1 MPSLLGTVLA
11 GFGILILIV
20 GLTAISVQAWLI
32 GLIML
37 FFAFVLLYVGFAL
50 NVAPNFRSL
59 YSRTS
64 RVQMQQYRMNRSGSF
79 SGYNNFQSSGMQDFY
94 RNQLQ
99 YRSPG
104 IQAGD
109 FGASMSQIRKRKK
122 AGWTLILVG
131 LLFFLF
137 GIIFSGVLFLLIYG
151 AILAYS
157 GFKILK
163 NPNGVSLSYRQ
174 AQSLK
179 NRGIEL
185 NYGQALP
192 SMAQI
197 VPEVSQDDGLD

>member
-59 YSRTS
+59 YARTS

-79 SGYNNFQSSGMQDFY
+79 SGYSNFQRSGMQDFY

-99 YRSPG
+99 YRSSG

-109 FGASMSQIRKRKK
+109 FGANMSQILKRRK

-179 NRGIEL
+179 NRGIGL
-185 NYGQALP
+185 NYGQALQG
-192 SMAQI
+192 MAPI